1 MSLERV
7 VPTDE
12 LQFVARH
19 RRSAIETRSVR
30 PAQIEAALAE
40 GWQIKRKGPTSV
52 RLMRQKP
59 VAVFLHDR
67 VWSLL
72 YRLGFEALSS
82 GGPIEIEGK
91 DSDSVRFDIVGLDEE
106 IAIAVQCRA
115 SETAVKWRGFD
126 EEVVDLSGA
135 RLKFGNMVQAKFPRE
150 QRRPVVV
157 AVFLQNVHVTTSEKA
172 RAREA
177 NVHLF
182 DEQDLEYYEHLTSHL
197 GAAAKY
203 QFFADMLPGKQI
215 PGLTIR
221 VPAIRARIGG
231 FTCYAFSISPAYL
244 LKISY
249 VSHRSKGK
257 ASDVSTYQRMLTKS
271 RLNKI
276 RQYISD
282 DGIFPTNIV
291 LNLDGRQT
299 TFDRVQQ
306 QQSGQADAD
315 GGVLGW
321 LSIRPAYKSAWII
334 DGQHRLYAYSGHERA
349 ASSRLSILAFEGLPA
364 SAQAKLFIDINAKQ
378 KRVRQSLL
386 QELYA
391 DLKWD
396 ADEPGARIA
405 AIISRAVQEMNGDPD
420 SPFFQRIQTTD
431 ASRSDTRCISLP
443 SLFKA
448 LEKGGFYI
456 NKERNGQVIELGALG
471 ASSNEISLQRTVYVV
486 NCWFALIREAVPDWW
501 ALGSAAGGGIAMNDG
516 VTAGLNVLRSVYQ
529 HLESTGRRLADLSE
543 EALARAVEPYGRALG
558 EYLISLSEQDRKK
571 FRDLRGNQGVSIRT
585 RRLQQGIRE
594 RIPEFTPP
602 GLQDFLDLEREQTN
616 VRAKEIVDRIEVG
629 LHRFIFEELRREI
642 GPEEGQWWIEGVP
655 KPVRLKATGRFEDDD
670 GKRGGKE
677 FYVDLIDYR
686 NIVLHNWALFGA
698 TLGFGGGNKDKKTS
712 WMNFL
717 NEKRR
722 IVAHASSGTTI
733 SLDDLA
739 ELEEYDLWFAAQL
752 YGPDTAD
759 ANTELE
765 LAGAE
770 D

>member
-1 MSLERV
+1 MSLENV
-7 VPTDE
+7 VPVE
-12 LQFVARH
+12 GLQFVARH
-19 RRSAIETRSVR
+19 RMSASETRSVR
-30 PAQIEAALAE
+30 PALVESALAE
-40 GWQIKRKGPTSV
+40 GWAIKRKGATSV
-52 RLMRQKP
+52 RLSRPKRVSSLLQ
-59 VAVFLHDR
+59 DR

-72 YRLGFEALSS
+72 YRLGFNALSADGS
-82 GGPIEIEGK
+82 TKIEGK
-91 DSDSVRFDIVGLDEE
+91 DSGAVEFNIVGIDEE
-106 IAIAVQCRA
+106 IAIAVRCNA
-115 SETAVKWRGFD
+115 SETPTKWRGFD
-126 EEVVDLSGA
+126 EEIAELSSVRA
-135 RLKFGNMVQAKFPRE
+135 KFANAVHLCFPRE
-150 QRRPVVV
+150 VRRPVVI
-157 AVFLQNVHVTTSEKA
+157 AVFLHNVHVTTAEKA
-172 RAREA
+172 RAKEL

-182 DEQDLEYYEHLTSHL
+182 DDQDLDYYEHLTNHL
-197 GAAAKY
+197 GSAAKY
-203 QFFADMLPGKQI
+203 QFFADMLPGKSI

-221 VPAIRARIGG
+221 VPAIRAKIGG

-276 RQYISD
+276 RQYITD

-299 TFDRVQQ
+299 TFDRVRQEH
-306 QQSGQADAD
+306 SGQSDLD

-349 ASSRLSILAFEGLPA
+349 ASGRLSVLAFEGLPA

-396 ADEPGARIA
+396 ADEPSARVA

-431 ASRSDTRCISLP
+431 SSRSDTRCISLP

-448 LEKGGFYI
+448 LEKGGFYV
-456 NKERNGQVIELGALG
+456 NKERNGEVVELGALG
-471 ASSNEISLQRTVYVV
+471 SGSNEISLQRTVFVV
-486 NCWFALIREAVPDWW
+486 DRWFDLIQQAVPDWW
-501 ALGSAAGGGIAMNDG
+501 ALGSAQGGGIAMNDG
-516 VTAGLNVLRSVYQ
+516 VTAALNVLRSVYQ
-529 HLESTGRRLADLSE
+529 HLEGTGMKLADLSE
-543 EALARAVEPYGRALG
+543 EALARAVEPYGNAMG

-571 FRDLRGNQGVSIRT
+571 FRDLRGNQGVTIRT

-594 RIPEFTPP
+594 RMTGFDPQ
-602 GLQDFLDLEREQTN
+602 GLQDFLNLEREQTN
-616 VRAKEIVDRIEVG
+616 VRAKEIVDRIEIG
-629 LHRFIFEELRREI
+629 LHRFIFEELRREL
-642 GPEEGQWWIEGVP
+642 GSEESQWWIDGIP
-655 KPVRLKATGRFEDDD
+655 KAVRLKATSRFEDDD

-686 NIVLHNWALFGA
+686 PIVQHNWSLFGT
-698 TLGFGGGNKDKKTS
+698 TLGYGSGNKEKKTS

-733 SLDDLA
+733 SLDELA
-739 ELEEYDLWFAAQL
+739 QLEEYDSWFAAQL
-752 YGPDTAD
+752 REPEPAD
-759 ANTELE
+759 AESE
-765 LAGAE
+765 PEFAGVE